1 MQRKNLVDLLDFLTC
16 GKNMDLISHSTFY
29 LALCVETLNKKC
41 EGKKKSDRNWHKLY
55 TYCMQNWEGQYKQ
68 NMVSYI
74 LLPEFHSQ
82 NFNSSF
88 DNSLSLCVAHTH
100 LTQYVQS

>member
-1 MQRKNLVDLLDFLTC
+1 
-16 GKNMDLISHSTFY
+16 
-29 LALCVETLNKKC
+29 
-41 EGKKKSDRNWHKLY
+41 
-55 TYCMQNWEGQYKQ
+55 MQNWKDPYKQ

-88 DNSLSLCVAHTH
+88 DNSLYLRVAHTH
-100 LTQYVQS
+100 LTMSKVKLSSSALQLPSYFYHLDEYIHIYQIVLARNFRIVLLQHS